1 MHSTIYEMHLYTL
14 ATKVSA
20 DVSACSG
27 TLHMNNSLKATEIKI
42 KTCNDILR
50 HFYWLCTDD
59 FELG

>member
-1 MHSTIYEMHLYTL
+1 MEYIFIL

-42 KTCNDILR
+42 KTSNDILR